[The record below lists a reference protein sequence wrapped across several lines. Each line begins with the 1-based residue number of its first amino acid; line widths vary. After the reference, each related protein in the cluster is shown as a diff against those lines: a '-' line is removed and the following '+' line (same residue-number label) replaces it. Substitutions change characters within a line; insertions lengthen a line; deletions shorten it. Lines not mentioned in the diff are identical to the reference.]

1 MSKIGDLMGT
11 GFRPDKQT
19 DKLNDEFMSRLG
31 LVARFGPARLAIAFS
46 LSLPEQVSADANF
59 DHDKGREIR
68 GQQLLGVHPGEMTSL
83 VVQRAGRSLD
93 KRELQNLVAAHWRR
107 GLKKMDKIWKEV
119 DGDHDKFLKI
129 LEQKSAF
136 PSTDKSGVPANA
148 PLQKNES
155 TPEIVRCSIGKS
167 VQNAAEVHWN
177 VNAPGGSPHVA
188 VMGETNTGK
197 TRIALDIAE
206 QIKRQSDCAV
216 LVFDMGKGDIAEHE
230 KSNSQLG
237 AAVLECPRNPVPL
250 DILHVADKSDNSI
263 IQTIASRFCDSLA
276 HISQGGLG
284 DIQRATIREILLPLL
299 AERQSV
305 PISAV
310 LEAAQEHYD
319 SNGKRE
325 DTVIAALKLA
335 NSFNLFSPE
344 QPPQN
349 FLRGGKILDLHGAE
363 ESVQRFVVLMVL
375 TALSRHIMNQP
386 DSPTDEAGNRKITT
400 LLVIDEAR
408 KVLGKNHPAL
418 MDIVRMG
425 RSKGC
430 VVMLISQSPDDYRN
444 EVADFLTDIG
454 VNVCFRT
461 NAAQKSIER
470 VFKRKVQVANLSRGE
485 CYVRLPGTETQKVK
499 VWG

>member
-1 MSKIGDLMGT
+1 MNKLAELSQAM
-11 GFRPDKQT
+11 FSPDKKSE
-19 DKLNDEFMSRLG
+19 KLNDEFKRRLG
-31 LVARFGPARLAIAFS
+31 FSTHYGPARLAIAMS
-46 LSLPEQVSADANF
+46 LSKPDKVNLDAAK
-59 DHDKGREIR
+59 DREKGREIR
-68 GQQLLGVHPGEMTSL
+68 GQQLLGKPPGGLVSL
-83 VVQRAGRSLD
+83 VVQHTGR
-93 KRELQNLVAAHWRR
+93 NLSKSEIQLAISAHWSR
-107 GLKKMDKIWKEV
+107 GLNMLDKIWREV
-119 DGDHDKFLKI
+119 DEDFDRFIEALGGDDGLSVGKNFIGTSTNAALGG
-129 LEQKSAF
+129 SAV
-136 PSTDKSGVPANA
+136 SAVHC
-148 PLQKNES
+148 
-155 TPEIVRCSIGKS
+155 RIGKNP
-167 VQNAAEVHWN
+167 QTNAEVHWN